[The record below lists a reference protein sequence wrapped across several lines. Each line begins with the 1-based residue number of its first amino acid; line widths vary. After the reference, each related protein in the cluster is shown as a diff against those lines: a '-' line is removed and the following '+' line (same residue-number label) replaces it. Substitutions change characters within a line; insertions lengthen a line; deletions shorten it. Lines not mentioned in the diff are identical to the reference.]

1 MEFFNYSIERSVLS
15 TFLFEPSRYSEV
27 AHRLSHLDFAHAGYQ
42 DIYIAI
48 TDLDRSDIPIDEEFV
63 KKILENRKRYNE
75 QALLEV
81 MTAGLLPNISA
92 YIDELLELSRKREI
106 DKFIRS
112 IKMALEDGKSADETM
127 SLLYCT
133 SDKFSDTNQSSFFTI
148 RNAATTPAIEADFI
162 IKNWLPLPLNTV
174 SLISAPGGT
183 GKSWLVL
190 QLACRYLL
198 ENPTKKA
205 FLWLSED
212 PSGITAHRLEKILTA
227 ILEISGDKKDS
238 LLSRLDI
245 SDDPTP
251 LLIYEENRKIIQN
264 PQFWQMKR
272 ILDPYDLIIFDPL
285 IAFFGADENNN
296 SHARRFMQ
304 MFSDWAGKM
313 SKTILFI
320 HHSTKNTTQS
330 RGASAFVDAVRLVYE
345 MDKLRTK
352 EGKELAS
359 DKRKL
364 ILSKDN
370 YGALRHLE
378 NNEVERQIF
387 PTSKNLIFPA
397 LKPACEKSFNHSD
410 IHDLGVLT

>member
-1 MEFFNYSIERSVLS
+1 MEFYNYSIEKSILS
-15 TFLFEPSRYSEV
+15 TFLFEPARYSEV
-27 AHRLSHLDFAHAGYQ
+27 GHRLSHLDFAHAGYQ
-42 DIYIAI
+42 DIYLAI
-48 TDLDRSDIPIDEEFV
+48 TDLDRSDTPIDEEFV
-63 KKILENRKRYNE
+63 KKTLENRKRYNE

-81 MTAGLLPNISA
+81 MTAGLIPNLSA

-106 DKFIRS
+106 DKFTRS

-127 SLLYCT
+127 SLLHST
-133 SDKFSDTNQSSFFTI
+133 SDKFSDTNRSSFFQI
-148 RNAATTPAIEADFI
+148 KNASTTVAVEADFI
-162 IKNWLPLPLNTV
+162 IKNWLPLPSNTV
-174 SLISAPGGT
+174 SLLSAPGGT

-212 PSGITAHRLEKILTA
+212 PAGITAHRLEKILTT
-227 ILEISGDKKDS
+227 ILEISDEKKTS

-251 LLIYEENRKIIQN
+251 LLIYEENRKIVQN
-264 PQFWQMKR
+264 AQFWQMKK
-272 ILDPYDLIIFDPL
+272 ILDPYDFILFDPL

-352 EGKELAS
+352 DGKEFAS

-370 YGALRHLE
+370 YGALRYLG

-387 PTSKNLIFPA
+387 PASKTSVTSDF
-397 LKPACEKSFNHSD
+397 KPSAEKSFNLSD